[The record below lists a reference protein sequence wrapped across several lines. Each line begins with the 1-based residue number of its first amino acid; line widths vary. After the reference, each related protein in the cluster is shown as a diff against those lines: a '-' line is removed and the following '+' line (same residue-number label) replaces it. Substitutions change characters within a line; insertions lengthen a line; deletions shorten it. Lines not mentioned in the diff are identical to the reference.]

1 MKTLLKIFLLL
12 TIALAP
18 MAASAQTQQKRRPD
32 PAQREALAKA
42 QAKEIAQ
49 KLNLSDELS
58 ARYTETFLKCQKEIW
73 DIRRPKTTRVKTSEM
88 TEAQA
93 KEENESRFATEQK
106 FLDIRKKYYTEYS
119 KFLTQRQIM
128 QANNLEKKMID
139 RMMEQARQK
148 HSNTKK
154 NAAKK

>member
-32 PAQREALAKA
+32 PSQREALAKA

-119 KFLTQRQIM
+119 KFLSQRQIM